1 MATVRRVF
9 TFHTPRYKTLFFSAA
24 FALECRRRVPTLQAM
39 VGAEP
44 RGSNHSEG
52 AWPTDSFAEFARA
65 EDRVDEH
72 HDMENPTQAA
82 QAAVA
87 GVAILCARGRGARLA
102 SVVSKGWPAA
112 AGLAALIPDLR
123 RCPASSWPAASPVK
137 R

>member
-1 MATVRRVF
+1 VF
-9 TFHTPRYKTLFFSAA
+9 TFHTQSYKTLFVSAA
-24 FALECRRRVPTLQAM
+24 FAVECRRRVPKRQAL

-72 HDMENPTQAA
+72 HDMESPTQAA

-87 GVAILCARGRGARLA
+87 GVAVFCAGGRGARLA
-102 SVVSKGWPAA
+102 RIVSKGWPAA

-123 RCPASSWPAASPVK
+123 CCPASSWPAASPVK